1 MNRWDGAS
9 FLAHLQHLA
18 HPRYE
23 ANGKSGLNPRFSIFY
38 ARIHPSLKFSP
49 RLNLLKAS
57 FTHTLLKLVAKL
69 TDITNRCSPRR
80 GGTYFQWLYSE
91 KMDTNRLQAQ
101 LQAFDTWKVG
111 LIKAIEDY
119 QSWLAKHQLG
129 SPAVE
134 LRLYEAIE
142 TLRSDKLTIA
152 FVAEFSRGKTEL
164 INAIFFA
171 DYKRRLLPSEI
182 GRTTMCPTEL
192 FFDNASPDPY
202 VRLLPIETRLNDVSI
217 AELKKEPAHWV
228 TLPLDIQSAD
238 QMAATFREVAKV
250 KRVTIEEAQRL
261 GLYNEEALV
270 PVAKKGAP
278 PTHVDVPMW
287 RHAMISFPHPLLQQG
302 LVILDTPGLNALG
315 TEPELTISMIPNA
328 HAVIF
333 VLAADTGVTRSD
345 LDIWQYH
352 ITKFRQGNQNGLVAT
367 LNKIDALWDEMKTKA
382 DIDASITAQCKE
394 TARLLDI
401 DVRNVFPVSA
411 QKALVAKSKQDP
423 ELLAQSRIL
432 ALEAL
437 LADEIV
443 PSKQRI
449 VSDSIARQIGALLS
463 ESRQLVANRLASS
476 QHQLSDLSSLASRN
490 KDVLQ
495 QLTEKTR
502 ERQAAYQNSVK
513 YFQSSRRSLAQQ
525 AKTMVDE
532 LSVASFDQMVTRMR
546 KTMTDSW
553 TTAGLKTGMKALFD
567 SARDTMQVVT
577 RHAEQTRALID
588 SIYRKFRE
596 DNDMPEIKFPELT
609 LLGYLA
615 ELETLYQHEEE
626 FRHSTVTTMTEQSLV
641 VKKFFISL
649 VSHVREVFVKASQ
662 ETDRWLGNVMN
673 PLVQQIEE
681 NKLLL
686 EKRLETLCKIN
697 ESSESL
703 GEKRLELESYIHAC
717 HTQLGVLDNIAK
729 ALTPPSQDPPP
740 VGDSLALP

>member
-1 MNRWDGAS
+1 
-9 FLAHLQHLA
+9 
-18 HPRYE
+18 
-23 ANGKSGLNPRFSIFY
+23 
-38 ARIHPSLKFSP
+38 
-49 RLNLLKAS
+49 
-57 FTHTLLKLVAKL
+57 
-69 TDITNRCSPRR
+69 
-80 GGTYFQWLYSE
+80 
-91 KMDTNRLQAQ
+91 MDTNRLQAQ

-202 VRLLPIETRLNDVSI
+202 VRLLPIETRFNDISI
-217 AELKKEPAHWV
+217 AELKKEPGHWV

-238 QMAATFREVAKV
+238 QMAATFREVVKV

-449 VSDSIARQIGALLS
+449 VSDNIARQIGALLN

-626 FRHSTVTTMTEQSLV
+626 FRNSTVTTMTEQSLV

-729 ALTPPSQDPPP
+729 AVTPPSQDAPPG
-740 VGDSLALP
+740 GDNLALS